1 MHLSAPSK
9 AVRTAPGKT
18 PLQPASLYPC
28 WANSARDVRAAQS
41 LRRSVFFDEM
51 GARPANDRCTA
62 EALDVD
68 HFDAFC
74 DHLLIKVRDSSGL
87 GDDPVVGTYRVL
99 SPDAASKAGGYYTD
113 TEFDLRSWHALGQ
126 RAAELGRSCVHRDWR
141 RGGVIMMLWT
151 ALGAYMQARGLD
163 TLIGCCS
170 VPLSDDGA
178 SARALWKGLSRTHLV
193 GEASRVFPR
202 TPFDVA
208 PIDGDPTGAGSSP
221 PMPALMKGYLR
232 CGARLLGAPA
242 HDAAFNTADFP
253 MMLHLTDLSPSY
265 RHHFVGSES

>member
-1 MHLSAPSK
+1 MHLLVPQARAASRNAASD
-9 AVRTAPGKT
+9 A
-18 PLQPASLYPC
+18 ASLYTC
-28 WANSARDVRAAQS
+28 WASSARDIRAAQS

-51 GARPANDRCTA
+51 GGRPATA
-62 EALDVD
+62 DGATDSLDVD

-74 DHLLIKVRDSSGL
+74 DHLLIKARDASGS
-87 GDDPVVGTYRVL
+87 GDDQVVGTYRVL
-99 SPDAASKAGGYYTD
+99 SPEAARKAGSYYTD

-126 RAAELGRSCVHRDWR
+126 RAAELGRSCVHREWR

-151 ALGAYMQARGLD
+151 ALAAYMQEREVS

-170 VPLSDDGA
+170 VPLTDDGA
-178 SARALWKGLSRTHLV
+178 TARALWRRLSGTHLV
-193 GEASRVFPR
+193 GEASRVLPR

-208 PIDGDPTGAGSSP
+208 SADGAASSASS

-232 CGARLLGAPA
+232 CGARLLGPPA
-242 HDAAFNTADFP
+242 HDIAFNTADFP

-265 RHHFVGSES
+265 RQHFLGAAS